1 LWSQGLSELGG
12 ATTQDGIFYQNSV
25 AALALLDLLEADPQP
40 PRDRVVEVRVE
51 APEDVDDV
59 VIRYADDHVQYQN
72 VKIIVKPGTDAW
84 ARLWSSM
91 YAQFRSQTFQMEDEL
106 TFVCGDLDTN
116 VRTIR
121 ECCNR
126 ASTST
131 NRAEWEERLTEEQKK
146 LLLTLPD
153 NVRLQDF
160 ELFRRIRIRVLP
172 LEQIENEFQRRRAS
186 GLKAPSSLL
195 SNLRDIAGG
204 EARKRGLFR
213 APVLRRRLRDEFQ
226 VTVAEPS
233 EWGLAA
239 YRSTLKRLASLEI
252 PGAGISGSIDA
263 MFVWPRAAAFDRTD
277 RPDFEDENPLG
288 QRGVTKQF
296 IDLRVFPSIKIPR
309 AIVIAGPGFGKSA
322 LLKAV
327 SAEIADGPYVPVIV
341 PLASL
346 AASGEN
352 VPEFLEDDTNRE
364 FDIKPDWRRLAELGL
379 LTLLFDGL
387 DELPA
392 EQRPSLLKRLR
403 TFSARYPH
411 APWLMTVRDGAVL
424 AGIPEALEVELLP
437 LETADIER
445 FVRKLKPHLTP
456 MEALHF
462 VHTLESHGDLIR
474 LARIPLFLTM
484 LIAMVDKESSLPTTR
499 AALIESYLKTLFSP
513 TEYKETPFCIAS
525 SPYLR
530 DIAEYLAFERLEKQE
545 IGASEKEVRDSIAGI
560 VPKGHNGEHVFQCLL
575 ASGILKRQSAI
586 RLQFPFPIVQEYL
599 AACYLVHHRTE
610 TIADHIQDAVRRPW
624 AQVIQFAIE
633 LSANPEPLVRAILE
647 REDDAFCTS
656 VRLVAR
662 CVANGATVLEGT
674 RKAISEKLTTYWRVT
689 SVSSR
694 ERVGALLLDGF
705 SRPPGEELLSA
716 LHQPGLLNFG
726 GGEIVSRL
734 AERKLTLSVLDTI
747 LQGSLDHFSIFH
759 SLKRALNAVAD
770 DAFKAIAQRILALE
784 LDDDKTTA
792 FEGLLSHFSD
802 GSVKRDIALSL
813 ASNETLP
820 SPLRLEAYRCAG
832 APVTQEALALI
843 NVCLRNMESSGFWP
857 PIELLALHPDRDQVL
872 LDVLHDPQLSI
883 EQKKKILSAI
893 PRVFLDIDERIIF
906 LNRSADDSTLDPELP
921 PLFQLFSARYGNDS
935 AFRALVE
942 RLKESPLE
950 VAGSTISLFGHHQN
964 RELAMRA
971 AELVRERVTSAE
983 EALSFAS
990 SAVSGMLYLFEMDF
1004 LFSGGLDDLLPHPG
1018 IDAWQ
1023 TLLLDWSTAF
1033 EMSKVQQI
1041 SILTKTSQL
1050 GSAEA
1055 NKRLHELLLS
1065 MGDPNAPIFE
1075 EDKDG
1080 HVLSSAFAEVRLQRP
1095 LLPLDE
1101 AERLVRTDRMNVP
1114 RAGVGVI
1121 SAHGTREALDVLLR
1135 LYHETDDWFRRDM
1148 IATAVESLSAKLD
1161 VPLVRDGRNLIVRGA
1176 NSEAVI

>member
-1 LWSQGLSELGG
+1 LSELGG
-12 ATTQDGIFYQNSV
+12 PTTQDGIFYQNSV
-25 AALALLDLLEADPQP
+25 AALALLDVLEADPQP

-72 VKIIVKPGTDAW
+72 VKTSAKPGTDAW
-84 ARLWSSM
+84 ARLWSSLH
-91 YAQFRSQTFQMEDEL
+91 AQFCAQSFKMDDEL
-106 TFVCGDLDTN
+106 TFVCGDLDAN

-126 ASTST
+126 ASTAIG
-131 NRAEWEERLTEEQKK
+131 RAEWQKRLTEEQKK

-153 NVRLQDF
+153 DVRLQDF
-160 ELFRRIRIRVLP
+160 ELLRRIRIRVLP
-172 LEQIENEFQRRRAS
+172 LEQIEDDFQRRRAS
-186 GLKAPSSLL
+186 GLKAPASLL

-213 APVLRRRLRDEFQ
+213 APVLRRRLRDDFQ
-226 VTVAEPS
+226 VTIAEPS

-252 PGAGISGSIDA
+252 PGSGISGSIDA
-263 MFVWPRAAAFDRTD
+263 MFVWPRAAAFDRID
-277 RPDFEDENPLG
+277 RPDFEDENPLD
-288 QRGVTKQF
+288 QRGVTRQL

-309 AIVIAGPGFGKSA
+309 AVVIAGPGFGKSA

-327 SAEIADGPYVPVIV
+327 SAQIADGPYVPVIV

-346 AASGEN
+346 AASGDN

-364 FDIKPDWRRLAELGL
+364 FDIKPDWRRLAEQGL

-392 EQRPSLLKRLR
+392 HQRPSLLKRLR

-411 APWLMTVRDGAVL
+411 APWLMTVRDAAVL

-445 FVRKLKPHLTP
+445 FVRKLKPDLAP
-456 MEALHF
+456 MGALHF
-462 VHTLESHGDLIR
+462 VRTLESHGDLIR

-499 AALIESYLKTLFSP
+499 ATLIESYLKTLFSP
-513 TEYKETPFCIAS
+513 AEYKETPLCTAS

-530 DIAEYLAFERLEKQE
+530 DIAEYLAFERLERQE
-545 IGASEKEVRDSIAGI
+545 IGASEKEVRDSITSI
-560 VPKGHNGEHVFQCLL
+560 VPKGHNVDDVFQCLL

-599 AACYLVHHRTE
+599 AACYLVHHRSE
-610 TIADHIQDAVRRPW
+610 TIADHIDDAVRRPW

-633 LSANPEPLVRAILE
+633 LSPNPEPLVRAILD

-656 VRLVAR
+656 GRLVAR
-662 CVANGATVLEGT
+662 CVANGAAVQEST
-674 RKAISEKLTTYWRVT
+674 RKAISGKLTTYWRLA
-689 SVSSR
+689 SVSAR
-694 ERVGALLLDGF
+694 DRVGALLLDGF
-705 SRPPGEELLSA
+705 SEPAGEELRSA
-716 LHQPGLLNFG
+716 LHQSGLLNHG

-734 AERKLTLSVLDTI
+734 GERQLTLSVLDSI
-747 LQGSLDHFSIFH
+747 LQGSLDSFSIFH
-759 SLKRALNAVAD
+759 SLKPALNAVAD
-770 DAFKAIAQRILALE
+770 DAFQAIAQRILALE
-784 LDDDKTTA
+784 LDDDQITA
-792 FEGLLSHFSD
+792 FEALLSHFDD
-802 GSVKRDIALSL
+802 GSVARDIALSL
-813 ASNETLP
+813 ASNKALP
-820 SPLRLEAYRCAG
+820 SSLRLEAYRCAG
-832 APVTQEALALI
+832 APVQQEALELI
-843 NVCLRNMESSGFWP
+843 KVCLQNLESSGFWP
-857 PIELLALHPDRDQVL
+857 PFELLALHPDRAQGLIDAL
-872 LDVLHDPQLSI
+872 RDPHLTL
-883 EQKKKILSAI
+883 EKKKKVVSAI
-893 PRVFLDIDERIIF
+893 PRVFLDSDERVAF
-906 LNRSADDSTLDPELP
+906 LNCCADDSTLDSELP

-942 RLKESPLE
+942 RLKESPLD
-950 VAGSTISLFGHHQN
+950 VASSTVSLFGHHQN
-964 RELAMRA
+964 RELAVRA
-971 AELVRERVTSAE
+971 AELVRERVTNAE

-1004 LFSGGLDDLLPHPG
+1004 LFCGGLDDLLPHPG

-1023 TLLLDWSTAF
+1023 ALLLDWSTVF
-1033 EMSKVQQI
+1033 QMSKVQQI
-1041 SILTKTSQL
+1041 SMLTKTSQL

-1055 NKRLHELLLS
+1055 SKQLHELLLS
-1065 MGDPNAPIFE
+1065 LEDPNAAIFE
-1075 EDKDG
+1075 EDNDG
-1080 HVLSSAFAEVRLQRP
+1080 HMLSSAFAEVRLQRP
-1095 LLPLDE
+1095 LLPLDK

-1121 SAHGTREALDVLLR
+1121 SAHGTREALDLLLR
-1135 LYHETDDWFRRDM
+1135 LHDETNDWLRRDM

-1176 NSEAVI
+1176 VSEASV

>member
-1 LWSQGLSELGG
+1 MSELGG

-72 VKIIVKPGTDAW
+72 VKITVKPGTDAW

-91 YAQFRSQTFQMEDEL
+91 YAQFRSQSFQMEDEL
-106 TFVCGDLDTN
+106 TFVCGDLDPN

-126 ASTST
+126 ASTAIG
-131 NRAEWEERLTEEQKK
+131 RAEWEQRLTEEQKK
-146 LLLTLPD
+146 LLLTLPAD
-153 NVRLQDF
+153 VRPPDF

-172 LEQIENEFQRRRAS
+172 MEQIENEFQRRRAA

-226 VTVAEPS
+226 VTVTEPS

-263 MFVWPRAAAFDRTD
+263 MFVWPRAAEFDRKD

-288 QRGVTKQF
+288 QRGVKRQF

-322 LLKAV
+322 LLQAV
-327 SAEIADGPYVPVIV
+327 SVEIVDGPYVPVIV

-346 AASGEN
+346 AASGDN
-352 VPEFLEDDTNRE
+352 VPEFLENVTNHE
-364 FDIKPDWRRLAELGL
+364 FDIKPDWRRLAEQGL

-411 APWLMTVRDGAVL
+411 APWLMTVRDAAVL

-437 LETADIER
+437 LEKADIDR
-445 FVRKLKPHLTP
+445 FVRELKPNLTP

-462 VHTLESHGDLIR
+462 GHTLESHGDLTR

-484 LIAMVDKESSLPTTR
+484 LIAMVDKQRSLPTTR

-513 TEYKETPFCIAS
+513 TEYKETPFCIAGN
-525 SPYLR
+525 PYLR
-530 DIAEYLAFERLEKQE
+530 DIAEYLAFERLERQE
-545 IGASEKEVRDSIAGI
+545 IGASEKEVRESITSI
-560 VPKGHNGEHVFQCLL
+560 VPKGHNLEDIFQCLL

-599 AACYLVHHRTE
+599 AACYLVNHRTE
-610 TIADHIQDAVRRPW
+610 TIADHIEDALRRPW
-624 AQVIQFAIE
+624 AQVIQFAVE
-633 LSANPEPLVRAILE
+633 LSANPEPLVRAILD

-662 CVANGATVLEGT
+662 CVANGATVQESI
-674 RKAISEKLTTYWRVT
+674 RREISEKLTTYWRMA

-705 SRPPGEELLSA
+705 SEPARKDLRSA

-726 GGEIVSRL
+726 GGEIVSRI
-734 AERKLTLSVLDTI
+734 AEPQLTLSVLDTI
-747 LQGSLDHFSIFH
+747 LHGSLDHFNIFH
-759 SLKRALNAVAD
+759 SLKPALNAVAD
-770 DAFKAIAQRILALE
+770 DAFQAVAHRILALE
-784 LDDDKTTA
+784 LDDDKIRA
-792 FEGLLSHFSD
+792 LEGLLSHFSD
-802 GSVKRDIALSL
+802 GNVTRDIALSL

-820 SPLRLEAYRCAG
+820 PPLRLEAYRCAG
-832 APVTQEALALI
+832 APVQQEALALI
-843 NVCLRNMESSGFWP
+843 KVCLRNLESIGFWP

-872 LDVLHDPQLSI
+872 LDVLRDPQLTI

-893 PRVFLDIDERIIF
+893 RPAFLDIDERIIF
-906 LNRSADDSTLDPELP
+906 LNRGAGDSTLDPELQ
-921 PLFQLFSARYGNDS
+921 PLFMLFSARYGNDS
-935 AFRALVE
+935 SFRALVE
-942 RLKESPLE
+942 SLKESPLE
-950 VAGSTISLFGHHQN
+950 VAGCTISLFGHYQD
-964 RELAMRA
+964 RELAVRA
-971 AELVRERVTSAE
+971 ADLVRERVTSAE
-983 EALSFAS
+983 EALALAG
-990 SAVSGMLYLFEMDF
+990 SAVCGMLYLFEMDF

-1023 TLLLDWSTAF
+1023 TLLLDWSRAF
-1033 EMSKVQQI
+1033 EMNKVQQI
-1041 SILTKTSQL
+1041 SMLTKTSQL
-1050 GSAEA
+1050 GSGEA
-1055 NKRLHELLLS
+1055 NKQLHELLLS
-1065 MGDPNAPIFE
+1065 MGDPRAAVFD
-1075 EDKDG
+1075 EDEHG

-1114 RAGVGVI
+1114 QAGVGVI
-1121 SAHGTREALDVLLR
+1121 SAHGTREALDVLLK
-1135 LYHETDDWFRRDM
+1135 LYDETNDWFRRDM

-1161 VPLVRDGRNLIVRGA
+1161 VPVVRDGRNLIVRGTG
-1176 NSEAVI
+1176 SEGLP